1 MGGQVSTLGDIHSYG
16 ILLLEMFLGKRPIDE
31 MFKDGLSIHKF
42 TTMVLPEHVMDI
54 VDPSMFFEE
63 NEENASDDKGQID
76 SRGYRRTAR
85 VSEPAWEM
93 REGFPEGK
101 HFPDGGRSQTKD
113 CEMGRTLYSRI

>member
-1 MGGQVSTLGDIHSYG
+1 MWDHSVPPA
-16 ILLLEMFLGKRPIDE
+16 LVTVTHCS
-31 MFKDGLSIHKF
+31 LSSWRF
-42 TTMVLPEHVMDI
+42 QSNGTV
-54 VDPSMFFEE
+54 
-63 NEENASDDKGQID
+63 SDDKGQID

-113 CEMGRTLYSRI
+113 CEMGRTTIYSRI